1 MKNPKFNLYSKLV
14 ILTFVVYLILYYLVF
29 NFFGNEE
36 LNFFGMVFRGI
47 ILALIIPLFNKK
59 FSPFNVQDKKTAPKS
74 RKSLMIFA
82 WSFIA
87 FIVFL
92 ALVFY
97 LAIKIIY

>member
-14 ILTFVVYLILYYLVF
+14 ILTFAIYLILYYLVF
-29 NFFGNEE
+29 NLSGLEE
-36 LNFFGMVFRGI
+36 FDFLGMFFRGM
-47 ILALIIPLFNKK
+47 ILSLIIPLFNKK
-59 FSPFNVQDKKTAPKS
+59 FSLYKVKDKKTVSKN
-74 RKSLMIFA
+74 RKNLLIFT

-92 ALVFY
+92 ALIFY